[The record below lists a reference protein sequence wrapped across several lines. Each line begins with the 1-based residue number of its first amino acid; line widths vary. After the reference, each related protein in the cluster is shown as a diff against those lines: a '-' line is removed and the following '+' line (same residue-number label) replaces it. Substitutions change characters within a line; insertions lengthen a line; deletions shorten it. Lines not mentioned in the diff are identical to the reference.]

1 MRYSR
6 KNNNHWRMRINLQGE
21 RGLCTLMECSIDC
34 FSTIKEQ
41 WSQWRELG
49 VNEDFLNQRWVSV
62 WFHTVV
68 CIIWST
74 EVLDF
79 VYIIWGTE
87 VWDFC
92 NVCRSYQKVLV
103 HWCLIW
109 TLLFKHWVSVR
120 LSNSLRLIIE
130 VIDHKINHKINHFT

>member
-1 MRYSR
+1 MFVRQWGTVLRLCGMIDHLRYSR

-49 VNEDFLNQRWVSV
+49 VNEDFLIQRWVSV

-68 CIIWST
+68 CIICST

-103 HWCLIW
+103 Q
-109 TLLFKHWVSVR
+109 VSD
-120 LSNSLRLIIE
+120 LDPII
-130 VIDHKINHKINHFT
+130 